1 MGADSGTISLVADSA
16 YRGLRVVQLT
26 WLTGGG
32 VGTFE
37 KTLGLKLAGRLLQI
51 LAAPGGTPPTAAS
64 DLAIFDGDRDASQA
78 DALVTAAGDG
88 LDLVSTAF
96 KKKILTVPQPICLGN
111 LRFQITGNGVNNAT
125 GTIWLFIEEMR
136 WKK

>member
-1 MGADSGTISLVADSA
+1 MKCATTCSCFRSGVCRRPASDGKTRA
-16 YRGLRVVQLT
+16 
-26 WLTGGG
+26 GG
-32 VGTFE
+32 
-37 KTLGLKLAGRLLQI
+37 R
-51 LAAPGGTPPTAAS
+51 PPPAAS

-125 GTIWLFIEEMR
+125 GTIWLFIEELR
-136 WKK
+136 WK